1 MSYSDRKERMTIM
14 ATLNLLDTMTPIRLI
29 LADSTLSKGATMKDV
44 ARITAREYK
53 ELMDQQAAGT
63 LTGFD
68 DMTLDLTHF
77 GRVLVTRMQD
87 AIEEY
92 NDSLGRSK
100 RDRKWKQI
108 DTIPAY
114 AVAEALDELFD
125 IKNICMMNF
134 IGEDYKEFA
143 DPRYCPLGMYVSD
156 PTDPKV
162 GTYTL
167 DDSYIV
173 RAAMEIEPTLS
184 TKAIN
189 ELKMLLSVFAP
200 IVCTNRDPY
209 LIAVKNGIFN
219 DKTKKLM
226 DFSPELVFLTKCP
239 VAFVENAPL
248 PVIDDDRCE
257 GGTWDVESWM
267 SDLNDNPQ
275 VVDTLWDILAAA
287 IRPNRAWNK
296 APFLYA
302 TRGCNGKG
310 TYCTLLQNLVGANAV
325 CSMNLEQM
333 NNPSYLEGIVGASLI
348 YGDENDVGRY
358 IDGSSNFKSLVTGDT
373 VAVNRKYE
381 KVVRMGFSGLIVQ
394 NCNEKPRMRD
404 RTDSLARR
412 ILLVPFDKNFLGA
425 ENKDIKG
432 DYLRRPEVL
441 EYVLSRVLMRQI
453 DELVGCNAT
462 DELMDEFRL
471 ENSSV
476 RQFMDEF
483 ENEFV
488 WNTVPSTFA
497 YDLYVS
503 WNARVNG
510 GKSTSTLSR
519 LNFKREL
526 AELLTSDRFESQW
539 EWKPGVC
546 NMSQAVLGGMKDP
559 EPMIREYQ
567 LDEWHGSVSGADGYC
582 SPDFNKSYRDV
593 LQRK

>member
-1 MSYSDRKERMTIM
+1 MT
-14 ATLNLLDTMTPIRLI
+14 NLLQTLTPLPLI
-29 LADSTLSKGATMKDV
+29 LASGHQDRQTVLKE
-44 ARITAREYK
+44 ITRVIAANFVDMASRHK
-53 ELMDQQAAGT
+53 AGT
-63 LTGFD
+63 LPGYED
-68 DMTLDLTHF
+68 ISLDLSQL
-77 GRVLVTRMQD
+77 GCLIRASLQN
-87 AIEEY
+87 AITEH
-92 NDSLGRSK
+92 NDSVPKSESG
-100 RDRKWKQI
+100 RKWKQI

-226 DFSPELVFLTKCP
+226 DFSPEFVFLTKCP

-488 WNTVPSTFA
+488 WNTVPSGFA

-503 WNARVNG
+503 WNSRVNG

-526 AELLTSDRFESQW
+526 AELLTAEGFEGQW
-539 EWKPGVC
+539 VWKPGVC
-546 NMSQAVLGGMKDP
+546 NMTRATLDGMKDP
-559 EPMIREYQ
+559 EPLIREYQ
-567 LDEWHGSVSGADGYC
+567 LDEWHGSIPGADGCC
-582 SPDFNKSYRDV
+582 SPEFKKSYRDV